1 MSATT
6 GTLNASPGEGHG
18 AAEATRLIVAA
29 SLGNALEFY
38 EILVYGYFAVVI
50 SKVFF
55 PAADEA
61 VSLLVT
67 FGTFGASFLARPVGA
82 IFLGAYGDR
91 KGRKAALTL
100 SILLMTIGTGLMT
113 IMPSYST
120 LGLLSPVLVIAARLL
135 QGFSVGGEFASSTAF
150 LVEHRP
156 DRAGFFASWQWASQ
170 GLAALIATGFGVL
183 LTNTMTAAD
192 LQSWGWRIPFAFGLL
207 IGPVGYYVRSH
218 MAETPEFVEAGA
230 ARAPIRELLVNQWDR
245 FLLTTGAVIASTS
258 SQYMIVYMPTYAIR
272 ELHLPQSV
280 GFTAAVFAAALQ
292 AVVVPL
298 VGLLVD
304 KIGQIPVMICAATLF
319 VVSAYPAFALLG
331 ANASLPVLIAMVC
344 WLGLLKS
351 FYSGALPSLMAKIFP
366 TATRVSGMS
375 LSYNVGVA
383 IFGGF
388 APLIAQ
394 TLIDVTGSKLA
405 PSYYM
410 IVTALLSLVAVIIL
424 QRRYRV

>member
-1 MSATT
+1 MSAITAT
-6 GTLNASPGEGHG
+6 PGEGHG
-18 AAEATRLIVAA
+18 AGEATRLIIAA

-38 EILVYGYFAVVI
+38 EILVYGYFAVII

-100 SILLMTIGTGLMT
+100 SILLMTIGTALMT
-113 IMPSYST
+113 IMPSYGT
-120 LGLLSPVLVIAARLL
+120 LGILSPILVIAARLL

-170 GLAALIATGFGVL
+170 GLAALIATGFGLL
-183 LTNTMTAAD
+183 LTNTMSAAD

-207 IGPVGYYVRSH
+207 IGPVGYYVRSR
-218 MAETPEFVEAGA
+218 MSETPEFLDAGA
-230 ARAPIRELLVNQWDR
+230 ARAPLRELLVGQWDR
-245 FLLTTGAVIASTS
+245 LLLTTGAVIASTS
-258 SQYMIVYMPTYAIR
+258 SQYMIVFMPAYAIK

-280 GFTAAVFAAALQ
+280 GFAAALLAAALQ
-292 AVVVPL
+292 SLVVPF

-304 KIGQIPVMICAATLF
+304 KVGQIPIMIGAAVLF
-319 VVSAYPAFALLG
+319 AVTAYPAFVLLG
-331 ANASLPVLIAMVC
+331 ANASLLVLVLMVC

-351 FYSGALPSLMAKIFP
+351 FYSGALPSLMAKVFP
-366 TATRVSGMS
+366 TSTRVSGMS
-375 LSYNVGVA
+375 LSYNIAVA
-383 IFGGF
+383 VFGGF
-388 APLIAQ
+388 APFFAQ
-394 TLIDVTGSKLA
+394 SLIDITGSKLA
-405 PSYYM
+405 PSYYV
-410 IVTALLSLVAVIIL
+410 IATALLSLAALIAL
-424 QRRYRV
+424 RRRFRL